1 MQTKTKTPHEPL
13 HHSKRFPQSDAAA
26 HIKHTREAPRHFVAL
41 LKKKTRRP
49 PRGATRGGE
58 TVATSAG
65 SQSRLRHAAHTRH
78 RSVSKTMLTTG
89 RALLSLCTGVYGVR
103 YTTPPSRTW
112 RDGTVRRHEG
122 AQVADQRGTAKPTA
136 PVTGVVDGRKG
147 GGGAPSRRCAGAVLS
162 QPIRVL
168 RAPPG
173 PRRSPSP

>member
-49 PRGATRGGE
+49 SRGATRGGE

-89 RALLSLCTGVYGVR
+89 RALLSLCKASTVYGIPRRLGHGV
-103 YTTPPSRTW
+103 TLTA
-112 RDGTVRRHEG
+112 RRHEG